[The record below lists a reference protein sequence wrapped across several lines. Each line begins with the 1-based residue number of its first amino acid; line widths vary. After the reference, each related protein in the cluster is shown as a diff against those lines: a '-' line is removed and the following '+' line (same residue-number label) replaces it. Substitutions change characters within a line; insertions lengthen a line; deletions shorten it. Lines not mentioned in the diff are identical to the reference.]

1 VLRKPAADDAECP
14 GLTLFRAHLFTGS
27 LVPDRKST
35 GSSDILLSNT
45 LYHRPA
51 GKELFLSFVSMTF
64 LYPSF
69 LWALAALAIPVLIH
83 LFNFRKT
90 TRVFFSNNR
99 FLKQVKEVTTAK
111 RRLKHYLILAS
122 RLLFLAFLVMAF
134 AQPLIPARDQL
145 NAGKN
150 VVIYLDNSQ
159 SMSAQ
164 MPDKTPALDAALNFS
179 RDIVNLFPP
188 DTRYRILTNDFAP
201 FSNTFKTKTEALD
214 ILAQVRTS
222 PVSRSMDEIKNRLRP
237 QTSAA
242 SQDLFW
248 ISDFQKSTTGP
259 IPTEWDSAA
268 RFHLVPIAFASAPN
282 IFVDSAYLQ
291 NPFAAGGEK
300 NVLTVSV
307 RNDGDDEVEQLN
319 LKLTIN
325 DVQAGTTAVN
335 IPAGGMV
342 QTQFDLTSGLTGLNR
357 ALISFNDFPVSFDNE
372 FYLALNFASKI
383 SILEI
388 KAGNEVTAV
397 QRVFGNKQVFNF
409 RSYSVDNFNYSLLNQ
424 ADLVVV
430 NGLDRLDAALSL
442 SLRNYINESGTL
454 MLIPGTKPDAESL
467 RQLTGN
473 PLVSVSQTGASPQDL
488 DRPDYNNPFFEN
500 VFEERSVSMAM
511 PRATQLLRWGQDR
524 SAILRFKNDEP
535 LLSRFDQGGKLYL
548 LATPLQTGFS
558 DFANH
563 ALFVPVMY
571 RIAGSS
577 RKNDSRL
584 YYTLKENFI
593 TMKVDSLVG
602 EEPLKLKGAQEI
614 IPAQRNVNDQV
625 FLEIPK
631 FSITQGF
638 YDVLAGERRIGLI
651 AFNLDKAESL
661 LDQFSGEEIKNQMGN
676 PANISIFE
684 ATSTEAFS
692 NEIKERYLGK
702 PLWKYALMI
711 ALFFLLAE
719 VLLVRFLK

>member
-1 VLRKPAADDAECP
+1 
-14 GLTLFRAHLFTGS
+14 
-27 LVPDRKST
+27 
-35 GSSDILLSNT
+35 
-45 LYHRPA
+45 
-51 GKELFLSFVSMTF
+51 MTF

-69 LWALAALAIPVLIH
+69 LWALAALSIPVIIH

-90 TRVFFSNNR
+90 TRIFFSNNR

-122 RLLFLAFLVMAF
+122 RLLFLAFLVIAF

-150 VVIYLDNSQ
+150 IVIYLDNSQ

-164 MPDKTPALDAALNFS
+164 MPDKTRALDAALNFS

-201 FSNTFKTKTEALD
+201 FSNTFKTKPEALD
-214 ILAQVRTS
+214 ILSQVRTS
-222 PVSRSMDEIKNRLRP
+222 PVSRSMEEVQNRLEP
-237 QTSAA
+237 GSSAR
-242 SQDLFW
+242 SSEFFW
-248 ISDFQKSTTGP
+248 ISDFQKSTVGA
-259 IPTEWDSAA
+259 IPTRWDSTS
-268 RFHLVPIAFASAPN
+268 RWHLVPVAFASAPN
-282 IFVDSAYLQ
+282 VFVDSAYLQ
-291 NPFAAGGEK
+291 NPFAAGGER

-307 RNDGDDEVEQLN
+307 RNDGKEEVEQLN
-319 LKLTIN
+319 LKLAIN
-325 DVQAGTTAVN
+325 DVQAGTATIN
-335 IPAGGMV
+335 IPAGGV
-342 QTQFDLTSGLTGLNR
+342 AQTNFDLASGVSGLNR
-357 ALISFNDFPVSFDNE
+357 AVISFNDFPVSFDNE

-388 KAGNEVTAV
+388 KAGRNVTPV
-397 QRVFGNKQVFNF
+397 EQVFGNRQVFNF
-409 RSYSVDNFNYSLLNQ
+409 HSYSIDNFNYSLLDQ
-424 ADLVVV
+424 ADLVVI
-430 NGLDRLDAALSL
+430 NGIDRPDAALNL
-442 SLRNYINESGTL
+442 SLRNYLNESGTL
-454 MLIPGTKPDAESL
+454 LVIPGTKPDVSAL

-473 PLVSVSQTGASPQDL
+473 PMVSLADAAPNPQDL

-500 VFEERSVSMAM
+500 VFEERSSSMAM
-511 PRATQLLRWGQDR
+511 PKASQVLRWGQDR

-535 LLSRFDQGGKLYL
+535 FLSRFDQGGKLYL
-548 LATPLQTGFS
+548 LATPLQSGFT
-558 DFANH
+558 DFHNH

-577 RKNDSRL
+577 RKNDTRL

-593 TMKVDSLVG
+593 TLKVDSLVG
-602 EEPLKLKGAQEI
+602 DEPLKLKGAQEI
-614 IPAQRNVNDQV
+614 VPAQRRVNDQV

-631 FSITQGF
+631 FSIEQGF
-638 YDVLAGERRIGLI
+638 YQVLAEQEQVGLI
-651 AFNLDKAESL
+651 AFNLDKDESL
-661 LDQFSGEEIKNQMGN
+661 LEQFSGEEIKKQMGN
-676 PANISIFE
+676 ASNISIFE
-684 ATSTEAFS
+684 ASTTEAFS

-719 VLLVRFLK
+719 VLLIRFLK